1 MQKPTSSNR
10 KVKLKDVN
18 TAYENVVGRLRTI
31 RRQWRWLTFSEGL
44 LKCLGILALVMAG
57 TLIVLA
63 VSVQLWQS
71 PFSRWIRIAILLL
84 SIGAAV
90 YAVLRTFVLPLRQK
104 LTDAAVASRLEST
117 QTEAAFAA
125 ENRILSAVQLW
136 KTLEDNRLGY
146 APEFVG
152 HLIVQAS
159 RDIEQV
165 QHKRVFQPEFR
176 KIRRNA
182 GIAVGGVVL
191 LLATHFLLPT
201 AFTGFAQAFQ
211 TLPKTLQ
218 DDQEYLKNSIQITKI
233 QPGDIQ
239 IERGADVNVTAE
251 IGGYLGTPV
260 SLYYRVSDENE
271 GQSSVKSGTLDENP
285 LADQQL
291 TTDNHTS
298 AEWQSLPMHPTPMEV
313 GRGFQGSEISTPYRA
328 TLENVVRPLQ
338 YYIAVNE
345 VTSERYQIT
354 ISNEPIVT
362 QFQYRLNY
370 PSYTQLQSQTLPAN
384 IGDLQVLF
392 GTEVVFAGE
401 SNKPLQKAHIAFD
414 ASGNVPLEITERQL
428 QSATTQLP
436 VGGNSDSRQIPVG
449 GNSDS
454 RQKVPAMSEII
465 QGSFIARQ
473 SENYRIHITDVDGFA
488 NRNPVNRTITVF
500 EDAVPDVNIVAPA
513 RDTVLDDAML
523 VELKVEATDDYG
535 IQELQLV
542 YRVESEGV
550 EAINVPLK
558 RWEGADAPSHRS
570 VFVAYTWDVDRI
582 GMFPGETLAYYVQ
595 ALDVDDVSGPNI
607 GKSHTYTLRFP
618 SLSEL
623 YDAVAAEQETEQ
635 RGLEE
640 LVDEQADATGLVDTL
655 LDKIR
660 KSQELTLNDEN
671 LMQQVLENQKEI
683 EETAKQLI
691 ENMKETAEEMEQNQ
705 LFDAETIE
713 KYQELQDL
721 MEKALSEEHKEL
733 LRKLSEALAKQQVD
747 EQESSMAEANLSQ
760 EQFLQQL
767 ERAKSLY
774 EQILLEQELEAAAKQ
789 AKALAERQKQLMDTL
804 ETSVGARSPRPYTS
818 DLAEKEDRVTD
829 EFNQLSEKLEELGT
843 KMGELARNQENAPP
857 QIERLADEIIRL
869 NQFAHEHNLSEML
882 QATSENLRGGQNR
895 EALESGR
902 GAEQTLVE
910 LAQGLDNALAFMEGA
925 NANETLT
932 ALQEAVESGLY
943 LSHLHEEV
951 LTQTN
956 DVLVAGQADA
966 YISNEIV
973 RLQGLAADE
982 LSTAE
987 SITQLSSKLW
997 ELGNR
1002 QIQVPPEAIFHLN
1015 ASNDALSRAAR
1026 ALEDRQ
1032 PSLAVP
1038 IQKAA
1043 LADLNQAVFEL
1054 LEAMG
1059 QMNQQ
1064 MGSSGFENM
1073 MEQLQQ
1079 LAESQ
1084 EQLNQMAQNL
1094 NQQMREQGQTPG
1106 LEQMMRQLAAQQQ
1119 LIREATERIAERAEQ
1134 MAQMLGSLEDVAE
1147 EMTEVEKAL
1156 RQGELNEKVLDR
1168 QAQILTRML
1177 DSLKSLQKRD
1187 VGKQRK
1193 AEVAERPETP
1203 AQEVPPLHPE
1213 LLEVVR
1219 KLETTLYAKEFE
1231 DIPFQYRK
1239 QLLQYF
1245 KALSQKTQ

>member
-1 MQKPTSSNR
+1 MHKPTSSNR
-10 KVKLKDVN
+10 KEKLKDLN
-18 TAYENVVGRLRTI
+18 EAYGTLIDRLRAI

-44 LKCLGILALVMAG
+44 LKCIGILALVMAG
-57 TLIVLA
+57 TVISLA
-63 VSVQLWQS
+63 VSFQLWQG
-71 PFSRWIRIAILLL
+71 PFSRWIRIAILLF
-84 SIGAAV
+84 SIVGAV
-90 YAVLRTFVLPLRQK
+90 YAVIRIFVLPLRHK

-117 QTEAAFAA
+117 QTGEAFAA
-125 ENRILSAVQLW
+125 ENRLLSAVQLW
-136 KTLEDNRLGY
+136 NILENNRLGY
-146 APEFVG
+146 ALEFVE

-159 RDIEQV
+159 RDMEQV

-176 KIRRNA
+176 KIKRSA
-182 GIAVGGVVL
+182 GVAVGGVIL
-191 LLATHFLLPT
+191 LLLTHFLLPT

-218 DDQEYLKNSIQITKI
+218 DDQEYLKKSIQITKI
-233 QPGDIQ
+233 QPGHVQ
-239 IERGADVNVTAE
+239 IERGTDVNVAAE
-251 IGGYLGTPV
+251 VGGHLGASV
-260 SLYYRVSDENE
+260 SLYYRVGNDGIRGS
-271 GQSSVKSGTLDENP
+271 KP
-285 LADQQL
+285 LPQA
-291 TTDNHTS
+291 
-298 AEWQSLPMHPTPMEV
+298 AWQSLPMHRTPTDAGRSLQVSEV
-313 GRGFQGSEISTPYRA
+313 PRSYSA
-328 TLENVVRPLQ
+328 TLENVTRPLQ
-338 YYIAVNE
+338 YYISVKE
-345 VTSERYQIT
+345 VISEQYQIT

-362 QFQYRLNY
+362 RFQYRLNY
-370 PSYTQLQSQTLPAN
+370 PAYTQLQSQTLPAN
-384 IGDLQVLF
+384 VGDIQVLF
-392 GTEVVFAGE
+392 GTEVVFTGE

-414 ASGNVPLEITERQL
+414 TSGNAPLEITERQL
-428 QSATTQLP
+428 RSATTQLTET
-436 VGGNSDSRQIPVG
+436 GHGQED
-449 GNSDS
+449 
-454 RQKVPAMSEII
+454 PAMSEII
-465 QGSFIARQ
+465 QGSFMAQ
-473 SENYRIHITDVDGFA
+473 QTENYRIYITDVDGFT
-488 NRNPVNRTITVF
+488 NQDPINRTIIVL
-500 EDAVPDVNIVAPA
+500 EDAAPDVAIVAPA

-542 YRVESEGV
+542 YRVESEGA
-550 EAINVPLK
+550 EAVTVPLK
-558 RWEGADAPSHRS
+558 RWEIEDALLHRS
-570 VFVAYTWDVDRI
+570 VFVAYTWDVDPI

-595 ALDVDDVSGPNI
+595 ALDIDDVSGPNI

-623 YDAVAAEQETEQ
+623 YDALATEQETEQ

-671 LMQQVLENQKEI
+671 LIQQVLENQKEI
-683 EETAKQLI
+683 EEAAKQLI

-733 LRKLSEALAKQQVD
+733 LRKLSEALAEQQMD
-747 EQESSMAEANLSQ
+747 EQERSMAEANLSQ

-774 EQILLEQELEAAAKQ
+774 EQILLEQELEAAARQ
-789 AKALAERQKQLMDTL
+789 AKALAEQQKALMDTL
-804 ETSVGARSPRPYTS
+804 ESSERSTPTS
-818 DLAEKEDRVTD
+818 DLAQKEDRVAD
-829 EFNQLSEKLEELGT
+829 EFNQLSEKLAELGT
-843 KMGELARNQENAPP
+843 KMGELAQNQQNAPP

-869 NQFAHEHNLSEML
+869 NQFAHEHKLPEML
-882 QATSENLRGGQNR
+882 EATSENLRGGQKR

-902 GAEQTLVE
+902 GAEQTLTE

-932 ALQEAVESGLY
+932 ALQEAVESGLH

-951 LTQTN
+951 LAQTN
-956 DVLVAGQADA
+956 DILVTGQSDA
-966 YISNEIV
+966 YISSEIL
-973 RLQGLAADE
+973 RLQRLAADE
-982 LSTAE
+982 LTTAE

-1038 IQKAA
+1038 IQRTA

-1064 MGSSGFENM
+1064 MGASGLENM

-1094 NQQMREQGQTPG
+1094 NQQMREQGRTPG
-1106 LEQMMRQLAAQQQ
+1106 IEQMMRQLAAQQQ

-1147 EMTEVEKAL
+1147 EMAEVEQSL
-1156 RQGELNEKVLDR
+1156 RQGELDEEVLDR

-1203 AQEVPPLHPE
+1203 AQEIPPLHPE
-1213 LLEVVR
+1213 LLEIVR
-1219 KLETTLYAKEFE
+1219 KLETTPYAKEFE

>member
-1 MQKPTSSNR
+1 MHKPTSPNRTVKSNN
-10 KVKLKDVN
+10 VN
-18 TAYENVVGRLRTI
+18 EAYGILIDRLRAI
-31 RRQWRWLTFSEGL
+31 QRQWRWLTFSEGF
-44 LKCLGILALVMAG
+44 LKCIGILALVMTG
-57 TLIVLA
+57 TLIVLT
-63 VSVQLWQS
+63 VSFQLGQS
-71 PFSRWIRIAILLL
+71 PISRWIRIAMILL
-84 SIGAAV
+84 SIGGAV
-90 YAVLRTFVLPLRQK
+90 YAVIRTFILPLCQK

-117 QTEAAFAA
+117 QVTADFAA

-146 APEFVG
+146 APEFVE

-159 RDIEQV
+159 GDMEQV
-165 QHKRVFQPEFR
+165 QHKRVFQSEFR

-182 GIAVGGVVL
+182 SVAVGGGIL

-218 DDQEYLKNSIQITKI
+218 DDQDSLRKSIQITKI
-233 QPGDIQ
+233 QPGNIQ
-239 IERGADVNVTAE
+239 IERGSGVNVTVE
-251 IGGYLGTPV
+251 IGGHLGVPV
-260 SLYYRVSDENE
+260 MLYYRVGDENE
-271 GQSSVKSGTLDENP
+271 IASSV
-285 LADQQL
+285 
-291 TTDNHTS
+291 
-298 AEWQSLPMHPTPMEV
+298 EWQSLPMHRTPVGTGDNLQVFEV
-313 GRGFQGSEISTPYRA
+313 STPYSA
-328 TLENVVRPLQ
+328 TLENVARPLQ
-338 YYIAVNE
+338 YYISVEE
-345 VTSERYQIT
+345 VTSAQYQIT

-370 PSYTQLQSQTLPAN
+370 PAYTQLQSQTLPTN
-384 IGDLQVLF
+384 VGDIQVLF
-392 GTEVVFAGE
+392 GTEVVFTGK

-414 ASGNVPLEITERQL
+414 ASGNVDLDITERKL
-428 QSATTQLP
+428 HGTLTQLAEDEQP
-436 VGGNSDSRQIPVG
+436 QDASTTLP
-449 GNSDS
+449 
-454 RQKVPAMSEII
+454 II
-465 QGSFIARQ
+465 QGSFIART
-473 SENYRIHITDVDGFA
+473 SENYRIHITDIDGFT

-500 EDAVPDVNIVAPA
+500 EDAAPDVNIVTPA

-523 VELKVEATDDYG
+523 VALKVEATDDYG

-542 YRVESEGV
+542 YRVESEGAEEV
-550 EAINVPLK
+550 NVPLK
-558 RWEGADAPSHRS
+558 RWEVEDALRHRS
-570 VFVAYTWDVDRI
+570 VFVTYTWDVDRI

-595 ALDVDDVSGPNI
+595 ALDIDDVSGPNI

-623 YDAVAAEQETEQ
+623 YDAVATAQETEQ

-671 LMQQVLENQKEI
+671 LMQQVLENQKQI

-691 ENMKETAEEMEQNQ
+691 ENMQETAEEMEQNQ

-733 LRKLSEALAKQQVD
+733 LQKLSEALAKQQMD
-747 EQESSMAEANLSQ
+747 DQERSMAEANLSQ

-789 AKALAERQKQLMDTL
+789 AKALAEQQKQLMDTL
-804 ETSVGARSPRPYTS
+804 ESSGQSAPTN
-818 DLAEKEDRVTD
+818 DLAEKEDRVAD

-843 KMGELARNQENAPP
+843 KMGELAKNQQNAPP
-857 QIERLADEIIRL
+857 QIERLAAEILRL
-869 NQFAHEHNLSEML
+869 NQFAHEYKLPEML
-882 QATSENLRGGQNR
+882 EATSENLRGGQKS

-902 GAEQTLVE
+902 GAEQTLTE

-943 LSHLHEEV
+943 LSHLHEKA

-956 DVLVAGQADA
+956 DILTVGQSDA
-966 YISNEIV
+966 YISSEIV
-973 RLQGLAADE
+973 RLQQLAADE
-982 LSTAE
+982 LSAAE
-987 SITQLSSKLW
+987 SITQLSSQLW
-997 ELGNR
+997 DLGNR

-1059 QMNQQ
+1059 EMNQQ
-1064 MGSSGFENM
+1064 MGASGLENM

-1084 EQLNQMAQNL
+1084 EQLNEMAQNL
-1094 NQQMREQGQTPG
+1094 SQQMREQGRTPG

-1134 MAQMLGSLEDVAE
+1134 MAQILGSLEDVAE
-1147 EMTEVEKAL
+1147 EMVEVEKSL
-1156 RQGELNEKVLDR
+1156 RQGELNEDVLDR
-1168 QAQILTRML
+1168 QSQILTRML

-1219 KLETTLYAKEFE
+1219 KLEIAPNSKEFE

-1245 KALSQKTQ
+1245 KMLSQQTQ

>member
-44 LKCLGILALVMAG
+44 LKCLGIVALVMAG

-90 YAVLRTFVLPLRQK
+90 YAVIRTFVLPLRQK

-136 KTLEDNRLGY
+136 RTLEDNRLGY
-146 APEFVG
+146 APEFVE

-165 QHKRVFQPEFR
+165 QHKQVFQPEFR
-176 KIRRNA
+176 QIRRNA
-182 GIAVGGVVL
+182 GVAVGGIVL

-218 DDQEYLKNSIQITKI
+218 DDQEYLRRSIQITKI
-233 QPGDIQ
+233 QPGDVQ

-251 IGGYLGTPV
+251 IGGHLGTPV

-271 GQSSVKSGTLDENP
+271 EQSSVKSGTLDENL
-285 LADQQL
+285 LADRQL

-298 AEWQSLPMHPTPMEV
+298 AEWQSLPMHPTPMDV
-313 GRGFQGSEISTPYRA
+313 GRGFQGAEMSTPYRA

-338 YYIAVNE
+338 YYISVNE
-345 VTSERYQIT
+345 VTSEQYQIT
-354 ISNEPIVT
+354 ISNEPIIT

-384 IGDLQVLF
+384 IGGIQVLF
-392 GTEVVFAGE
+392 GTEVVFTGE
-401 SNKPLQKAHIAFD
+401 SNKSLQKAHIAFD
-414 ASGNVPLEITERQL
+414 ASGNVPLEITERQF

-436 VGGNSDSRQIPVG
+436 VGGNSDSG
-449 GNSDS
+449 
-454 RQKVPAMSEII
+454 QKSPAMSEIM

-473 SENYRIHITDVDGFA
+473 SENYRIHITDVDGFT
-488 NRNPVNRTITVF
+488 NRNPVNQTITVF

-550 EAINVPLK
+550 EAVNVPLK
-558 RWEGADAPSHRS
+558 RWEVADAPSHRS

-595 ALDVDDVSGPNI
+595 ALDIDDVSGPNI
-607 GKSHTYTLRFP
+607 GKSRTYTLRFP

-683 EETAKQLI
+683 EETAKQLL

-713 KYQELQDL
+713 KYQELQEL

-733 LRKLSEALAKQQVD
+733 LQKLSEALAKQQVD

-804 ETSVGARSPRPYTS
+804 EALEQSTPTT
-818 DLAEKEDRVTD
+818 DIAEKEDRVTD

-869 NQFAHEHNLSEML
+869 NQFAHEHNLPEML

-956 DVLVAGQADA
+956 DILVAGQANA
-966 YISNEIV
+966 YISSEIV

-1134 MAQMLGSLEDVAE
+1134 MAQMLGSLEDVAG

-1156 RQGELNEKVLDR
+1156 RQGELNEEVLDR

-1219 KLETTLYAKEFE
+1219 KLETTPYAKEFE

>member
-1 MQKPTSSNR
+1 MDKQS
-10 KVKLKDVN
+10 VN
-18 TAYENVVGRLRTI
+18 EAYGTLIDRLRAI
-31 RRQWRWLTFSEGL
+31 QRQWRWLTFSEGL
-44 LKCLGILALVMAG
+44 LKCLGILALIMAG
-57 TLIVLA
+57 AAIIL
-63 VSVQLWQS
+63 SMSFQLWQF
-71 PFSRWIRIAILLL
+71 PASRWIRIAITLL
-84 SIGAAV
+84 SIGSAV
-90 YAVLRTFVLPLRQK
+90 YVVIRACVLPLCQK
-104 LTDAAVASRLEST
+104 LTDAAVAARLESA
-117 QTEAAFAA
+117 QTEASFAA

-146 APEFVG
+146 APEFVE
-152 HLIVQAS
+152 HLILQAS
-159 RDIEQV
+159 RDVEQI
-165 QHKRVFQPEFR
+165 QPKRVFQTEFR

-182 GIAVGGVVL
+182 GVAVMGVVFL
-191 LLATHFLLPT
+191 CGTHLLLPT
-201 AFTGFAQAFQ
+201 AFMGFARTFETLPTAFQ
-211 TLPKTLQ
+211 EDSTYSKGF
-218 DDQEYLKNSIQITKI
+218 IQITEI
-233 QPGDIQ
+233 QPGSIH
-239 IERGADVNVTAE
+239 IERGSDVNITAE
-251 IGGYLGTPV
+251 VNGHFDASV
-260 SLYYRVSDENE
+260 SLYYRVGSSDA
-271 GQSSVKSGTLDENP
+271 V
-285 LADQQL
+285 
-291 TTDNHTS
+291 TS
-298 AEWQSLPMHPTPMEV
+298 TAEWQSLPMHRNPINTGPASQT
-313 GRGFQGSEISTPYRA
+313 FEILSPYSA
-328 TLENVVRPLQ
+328 TLENVARPLQ
-338 YYIAVNE
+338 YYISVKD
-345 VTSERYQIT
+345 VTSEQYQIT

-362 QFQYRLNY
+362 EFQYRLNY
-370 PSYTQLQSQTLPAN
+370 PAYTQLQSQTLPTN
-384 IGDLQVLF
+384 VGDIQVLF
-392 GTEVVFAGE
+392 GTEVVFTGA
-401 SNKPLQKAHIAFD
+401 SNKPLQKVHIAFD
-414 ASGNVPLEITERQL
+414 ASGNVELDITEGKL
-428 QSATTQLP
+428 QDTLTQLVEDEP
-436 VGGNSDSRQIPVG
+436 KQDALVTSQ
-449 GNSDS
+449 
-454 RQKVPAMSEII
+454 II
-465 QGSFIARQ
+465 QGSFTARE
-473 SENYRIHITDVDGFA
+473 SENYRIHITDVDGFT
-488 NRNPVNRTITVF
+488 NRDPVNRTITVF
-500 EDAVPDVNIVAPA
+500 EDAVPEVNIIAPA

-523 VELKVEATDDYG
+523 VELRVEATDDYG

-542 YRVESEGV
+542 YRVESEGAEEV
-550 EAINVPLK
+550 NVPLK
-558 RWEGADAPSHRS
+558 RWEIGDALSHRS

-595 ALDVDDVSGPNI
+595 ALDIDDVSGPNI

-623 YDAVAAEQETEQ
+623 YDAVATAQETEQ

-671 LMQQVLENQKEI
+671 LMQQVLENQKQI

-691 ENMKETAEEMEQNQ
+691 ENMQETAEEMEQNQ

-733 LRKLSEALAKQQVD
+733 LQKLSEALAEQQMD
-747 EQESSMAEANLSQ
+747 DQERSMAEANLSQ

-774 EQILLEQELEAAAKQ
+774 EQILLEQELEAAVKQ
-789 AKALAERQKQLMDTL
+789 AKALAEQQKQLMDTL
-804 ETSVGARSPRPYTS
+804 ESSEQSVPTN
-818 DLAEKEDRVTD
+818 DLAEKEDRVAD
-829 EFNQLSEKLEELGT
+829 EFDQLSEKLEELGT
-843 KMGELARNQENAPP
+843 KMGELSQNQQNAPP
-857 QIERLADEIIRL
+857 QIERLADEIGRL
-869 NQFAHEHNLSEML
+869 NQFAHEQQLPEML
-882 QATSENLRGGQNR
+882 EATSENLRGGQKN

-902 GAEQTLVE
+902 GAEQTLTE

-943 LSHLHEEV
+943 LSHLHEKV

-956 DVLVAGQADA
+956 GILTARQSDA
-966 YISNEIV
+966 YISSEIV
-973 RLQGLAADE
+973 RLQQLAADE
-982 LSTAE
+982 LSAAE
-987 SITQLSSKLW
+987 SITQLSSQLW
-997 ELGNR
+997 NLGNR
-1002 QIQVPPEAIFHLN
+1002 QIQVPPEAVFHLN
-1015 ASNDALSRAAR
+1015 ASNDALARAAR

-1032 PSLAVP
+1032 PNLAIP
-1038 IQKAA
+1038 IQKGA
-1043 LADLNQAVFEL
+1043 LADLNQAVFAL
-1054 LEAMG
+1054 IEAMG

-1064 MGSSGFENM
+1064 MGASGFENM

-1084 EQLNQMAQNL
+1084 EQLNEMAQNL
-1094 NQQMREQGQTPG
+1094 NQQLREQGRTPG

-1147 EMTEVEKAL
+1147 EMTEVEKSL
-1156 RQGELNEKVLDR
+1156 RQGELNEDVLDR

-1219 KLETTLYAKEFE
+1219 KLETTPYAKEFE

>member
-18 TAYENVVGRLRTI
+18 AAYENVVDRLRTI

-44 LKCLGILALVMAG
+44 LKCLGIVALVMAG

-63 VSVQLWQS
+63 GSVQLWQS
-71 PFSRWIRIAILLL
+71 PFSRWIRIVILLL
-84 SIGAAV
+84 SIGTAV
-90 YAVLRTFVLPLRQK
+90 YAVIRTFVLPLRQK

-117 QTEAAFAA
+117 LTEAAFAA

-136 KTLEDNRLGY
+136 KTLENNRLGY

-165 QHKRVFQPEFR
+165 QHKQVFQPEFR

-182 GIAVGGVVL
+182 GVAGAGIVL

-218 DDQEYLKNSIQITKI
+218 DDQEYLKKSIQITKI
-233 QPGDIQ
+233 QPGDIH

-251 IGGYLGTPV
+251 IGGHLGAPV
-260 SLYYRVSDENE
+260 SLYYRVSDESE
-271 GQSSVKSGTLDENP
+271 ELSSVKRGALDENA
-285 LADQQL
+285 LADRQL

-298 AEWQSLPMHPTPMEV
+298 VEWQSLPMHPTPMDV
-313 GRGFQGSEISTPYRA
+313 SRGFQSSEMATPYRA

-338 YYIAVNE
+338 YYISVNE
-345 VTSERYQIT
+345 VTSEQYQIT
-354 ISNEPIVT
+354 ISNEPIVA

-384 IGDLQVLF
+384 IGDIQVLF
-392 GTEVVFAGE
+392 GTEVVFTGE
-401 SNKPLQKAHIAFD
+401 SNKPLQKAHIAFE
-414 ASGNVPLEITERQL
+414 ASDNVPLEIAER
-428 QSATTQLP
+428 QLP
-436 VGGNSDSRQIPVG
+436 VGGNSDSRQKAPF
-449 GNSDS
+449 
-454 RQKVPAMSEII
+454 MSEII

-473 SENYRIHITDVDGFA
+473 SENYRIRITDVDGFT

-550 EAINVPLK
+550 EAVTVPLK

-595 ALDVDDVSGPNI
+595 ALDIDDVSGPNI

-660 KSQELTLNDEN
+660 KSHELTLNDEN

-683 EETAKQLI
+683 EEAAKQLI
-691 ENMKETAEEMEQNQ
+691 ENMKETGEEMEQNQ

-733 LRKLSEALAKQQVD
+733 LRKLSEALAKQQMD

-804 ETSVGARSPRPYTS
+804 EALDQSAPTT
-818 DLAEKEDRVTD
+818 DIAEKEDRVTD

-882 QATSENLRGGQNR
+882 KATSENLRGGQKT

-951 LTQTN
+951 LAQTN
-956 DVLVAGQADA
+956 DILVAGQSEA
-966 YISNEIV
+966 YISSEIV
-973 RLQGLAADE
+973 RLQRLAADE

-1094 NQQMREQGQTPG
+1094 NQQMREQGRTPG
-1106 LEQMMRQLAAQQQ
+1106 LEQMMQQLAAQQQ

-1156 RQGELNEKVLDR
+1156 RQGELNEDVLDR

-1187 VGKQRK
+1187 VGKQRR

-1213 LLEVVR
+1213 LLEVVQ
-1219 KLETTLYAKEFE
+1219 KLETTPYAKEFE

>member
-1 MQKPTSSNR
+1 M
-10 KVKLKDVN
+10 
-18 TAYENVVGRLRTI
+18 
-31 RRQWRWLTFSEGL
+31 
-44 LKCLGILALVMAG
+44 
-57 TLIVLA
+57 
-63 VSVQLWQS
+63 
-71 PFSRWIRIAILLL
+71 
-84 SIGAAV
+84 
-90 YAVLRTFVLPLRQK
+90 
-104 LTDAAVASRLEST
+104 TDTVVASRLESR
-117 QTEAAFAA
+117 QPEAAFAA

-136 KTLEDNRLGY
+136 DTLEDNRLGY
-146 APEFVG
+146 APEFVE

-165 QHKRVFQPEFR
+165 RHKQVFQPEFR
-176 KIRRNA
+176 KIQRNA
-182 GIAVGGVVL
+182 GIAVGGIAL
-191 LLATHFLLPT
+191 LFAIHFLLPA

-211 TLPKTLQ
+211 TLPETLQ
-218 DDQEYLKNSIQITKI
+218 DDQEYLKQSIQITKI
-233 QPGDIQ
+233 QPGSLQ
-239 IERGADVNVTAE
+239 IERGTDVNVTAE
-251 IGGYLGTPV
+251 IGGHLGVPV
-260 SLYYRVSDENE
+260 ALYYRVGDEYE
-271 GQSSVKSGTLDENP
+271 VRST
-285 LADQQL
+285 
-291 TTDNHTS
+291 
-298 AEWQSLPMHPTPMEV
+298 AEWQSLWMHRTPPDAS
-313 GRGFQGSEISTPYRA
+313 RGLQVSEISTPYSAR
-328 TLENVVRPLQ
+328 LENVARPLQ
-338 YYIAVNE
+338 YYISVE
-345 VTSERYQIT
+345 GVTSERYQIT

-370 PSYTQLQSQTLPAN
+370 PAYTQLQSQTLPTN
-384 IGDLQVLF
+384 VGDIHVLF
-392 GTEVVFAGE
+392 GTEVVFTGE
-401 SNKPLQKAHIAFD
+401 SNKPLQKAHIAFE
-414 ASGNVPLEITERQL
+414 ASGNVELEITERKFQGTL
-428 QSATTQLP
+428 TQL
-436 VGGNSDSRQIPVG
+436 VEDGQ
-449 GNSDS
+449 
-454 RQKVPAMSEII
+454 QQTTPATSQTM
-465 QGSFIARQ
+465 QGVFMARE
-473 SENYRIHITDVDGFA
+473 SENYRIHITDVDGFT
-488 NRNPVNRTITVF
+488 NRDPVSRTITVL
-500 EDAVPDVNIVAPA
+500 EDAAPDVNIVAPA

-523 VELKVEATDDYG
+523 VELQVEATDDYG

-542 YRVESEGV
+542 YRVESEGAEQV
-550 EAINVPLK
+550 NVPLK
-558 RWEGADAPSHRS
+558 RWGVEDALSHRS

-582 GMFPGETLAYYVQ
+582 SMFPGETLAYYVQ

-607 GKSHTYTLRFP
+607 GTSHTYTLRFP

-623 YDAVAAEQETEQ
+623 YDAVATEQETEQ

-671 LMQQVLENQKEI
+671 LMQQVLENQKQI
-683 EETAKQLI
+683 EETARQLI

-713 KYQELQDL
+713 KYQELQAL

-733 LRKLSEALAKQQVD
+733 LQKLSEALAEQQVD
-747 EQESSMAEANLSQ
+747 DQERSMAEANLSQ

-774 EQILLEQELEAAAKQ
+774 EQILLEQELEAAVKQ
-789 AKALAERQKQLMDTL
+789 AKALAEQQKQLMDTL
-804 ETSVGARSPRPYTS
+804 ESLERSAPTRG
-818 DLAEKEDRVTD
+818 LAQKEDRVAD
-829 EFNQLSEKLEELGT
+829 EFKQLSEKLEELGT
-843 KMGELARNQENAPP
+843 KMGQLAQNQENAPP
-857 QIERLADEIIRL
+857 QIERLADEIVRL
-869 NQFAHEHNLSEML
+869 NQFAHEHKLPEML
-882 QATSENLRGGQNR
+882 EATSENLRGGQKDA
-895 EALESGR
+895 ALESGR
-902 GAEQTLVE
+902 GAEQTLTE

-956 DVLVAGQADA
+956 DILTTGQSEA
-966 YISNEIV
+966 YISSEIV
-973 RLQGLAADE
+973 RLQQLAADE
-982 LSTAE
+982 LSAAE
-987 SITQLSSKLW
+987 SITQLSGKLW
-997 ELGNR
+997 NLGSR

-1015 ASNDALSRAAR
+1015 AANDALARAAR

-1032 PSLAVP
+1032 PNLAIP
-1038 IQKAA
+1038 IQKGA

-1064 MGSSGFENM
+1064 MGASGLENM

-1084 EQLNQMAQNL
+1084 EQLNEMAQNL
-1094 NQQMREQGQTPG
+1094 NQQLREQGRTPG
-1106 LEQMMRQLAAQQQ
+1106 LEQMMCQLAAQQQ

-1134 MAQMLGSLEDVAE
+1134 MAQMLGSLENVAE
-1147 EMTEVEKAL
+1147 EMTAVEKSL
-1156 RQGELNEKVLDR
+1156 RQGELNEDVLDR

-1219 KLETTLYAKEFE
+1219 KLETTPYAKEFE
-1231 DIPFQYRK
+1231 DIPFQYRE
-1239 QLLQYF
+1239 QLKQYF
-1245 KALSQKTQ
+1245 KALSQKRQ

>member
-1 MQKPTSSNR
+1 MDRQN
-10 KVKLKDVN
+10 VN
-18 TAYENVVGRLRTI
+18 AAYENLIDRLRAI

-44 LKCLGILALVMAG
+44 LKCLGILALVMTG
-57 TLIVLA
+57 TIIVLA
-63 VSVQLWQS
+63 VSFQLWQF
-71 PFSRWIRIAILLL
+71 PFSRWIRIAIVLL
-84 SIGAAV
+84 SIGGAI
-90 YAVLRTFVLPLRQK
+90 YAIVRSFVLPLSNK

-117 QTEAAFAA
+117 QTAETFAA

-136 KTLEDNRLGY
+136 RTLQDNRLGY
-146 APEFVG
+146 APEFVE
-152 HLIVQAS
+152 HLVIQAS
-159 RDIEQV
+159 RDMEQV
-165 QHKRVFQPEFR
+165 QHKRVFQSEFR
-176 KIRRNA
+176 KIRRSA
-182 GIAVGGVVL
+182 GVAVGGIIL
-191 LLATHFLLPT
+191 LLVTHFLLPT

-218 DDQEYLKNSIQITKI
+218 DDQEYLKKSIQITKV
-233 QPGDIQ
+233 QPGNIQ
-239 IERGADVNVTAE
+239 IERGSDVNVTAE
-251 IGGYLGTPV
+251 IGGHLGAPV
-260 SLYYRVSDENE
+260 ALYYRIGEFGIGGNAQAE
-271 GQSSVKSGTLDENP
+271 
-285 LADQQL
+285 
-291 TTDNHTS
+291 TS
-298 AEWQSLPMHPTPMEV
+298 LPQAEWQSLPMHHTPADT
-313 GRGFQGSEISTPYRA
+313 GRSLQVSEFSRFPYSA
-328 TLENVVRPLQ
+328 TLENVTRPLQ
-338 YYIAVNE
+338 YYVSVNE
-345 VTSERYQIT
+345 VVSEQYQIT
-354 ISNEPIVT
+354 ISNEPVVT
-362 QFQYRLNY
+362 QFQYRLN
-370 PSYTQLQSQTLPAN
+370 PPAYTQLQSQTLPVN
-384 IGDLQVLF
+384 VGDIQVLF
-392 GTEVVFAGE
+392 GTEIVFTGE
-401 SNKPLQKAHIAFD
+401 SNKPLQRAHIAFEGSD
-414 ASGNVPLEITERQL
+414 DVLLEVKEGKL
-428 QSATTQLP
+428 QGPITQLP
-436 VGGNSDSRQIPVG
+436 VGGSSNSQ
-449 GNSDS
+449 
-454 RQKVPAMSEII
+454 QKALSTSEII
-465 QGSFIARQ
+465 QGSFVARQ
-473 SENYRIHITDVDGFA
+473 TENYRIYITDVDGFT
-488 NRNPVNRTITVF
+488 NRDPVNWTITVL
-500 EDAVPDVNIVAPA
+500 EDTAPDVTIVAPA

-542 YRVESEGV
+542 YRVESAGASAV
-550 EAINVPLK
+550 NVPLK
-558 RWEGADAPSHRS
+558 RWAVEDALSQRS

-595 ALDVDDVSGPNI
+595 ALDIDDVSGPNI
-607 GKSHTYTLRFP
+607 GKSHTFTLRFP

-623 YDAVAAEQETEQ
+623 YDAVATEQETEQ

-671 LMQQVLENQKEI
+671 LMQQVLENQKQI

-705 LFDAETIE
+705 LFDTETIE
-713 KYQELQDL
+713 KYQELQEL

-733 LRKLSEALAKQQVD
+733 LQKLSEALAKQQMN
-747 EQESSMAEANLSQ
+747 EQERSMTEANLSQ

-789 AKALAERQKQLMDTL
+789 AKALAEQQKQLMDTL
-804 ETSVGARSPRPYTS
+804 ESLEQSAPTS
-818 DLAEKEDRVTD
+818 DLAEKEDRIAD
-829 EFNQLSEKLEELGT
+829 EFSQLSEKLEELGT
-843 KMGELARNQENAPP
+843 KMGELARNNDSDIAGAPP

-869 NQFAHEHNLSEML
+869 NQFAHEYKLPEML
-882 QATSENLRGGQNR
+882 AVTSKNLRSEQNS

-902 GAEQTLVE
+902 GAEQTLSE

-932 ALQEAVESGLY
+932 ALQEAVASGLH
-943 LSHLHEEV
+943 LSHLHENV

-956 DVLVAGQADA
+956 DILTAGQSDA
-966 YISNEIV
+966 YISSEIL
-973 RLQGLAADE
+973 RLQQLAADE

-1002 QIQVPPEAIFHLN
+1002 QIQVPPEAMFHLN

-1064 MGSSGFENM
+1064 MGASGLENM

-1094 NQQMREQGQTPG
+1094 NQQMREQGRTPG

-1119 LIREATERIAERAEQ
+1119 MIREATERIAERAEQ

-1147 EMTEVEKAL
+1147 EMTEVEKSL
-1156 RQGELNEKVLDR
+1156 RQGELDEEVLDR
-1168 QAQILTRML
+1168 QTQILTRML

-1213 LLEVVR
+1213 LLEIVR
-1219 KLETTLYAKEFE
+1219 KLETTPYAKEFE
-1231 DIPFQYRK
+1231 DIPFQYRE
-1239 QLLQYF
+1239 QLRQYF

>member
-1 MQKPTSSNR
+1 MHIPTSSNR
-10 KVKLKDVN
+10 KVKLNNVN
-18 TAYENVVGRLRTI
+18 EAYGNLIDRLRAI

-44 LKCLGILALVMAG
+44 LKCLGILALLMTGMLV
-57 TLIVLA
+57 ILA
-63 VSVQLWQS
+63 ISFQLWQF
-71 PFSRWIRIAILLL
+71 PFSRWIRIAIILL
-84 SIGAAV
+84 SIGAAL
-90 YAVLRTFVLPLRQK
+90 YAVIRLFVLPLFNK
-104 LTDAAVASRLEST
+104 LTDAAVAARLESS
-117 QTEAAFAA
+117 QTEATFAA
-125 ENRILSAVQLW
+125 ENRVLSAVQLW
-136 KTLEDNRLGY
+136 KTLQDNRLGY
-146 APEFVG
+146 APEFVE

-159 RDIEQV
+159 EDIEQV
-165 QHKRVFQPEFR
+165 QHRQVFQPEFR
-176 KIRRNA
+176 KVRWSA
-182 GIAVGGVVL
+182 GVAVGGIL
-191 LLATHFLLPT
+191 LLLLTHFLLPT

-211 TLPKTLQ
+211 TLPRTLQ
-218 DDQEYLKNSIQITKI
+218 DDQAYLNKSIQITKI
-233 QPGDIQ
+233 QPGTVQ
-239 IERGADVNVTAE
+239 VERGTDINVTTE
-251 IGGYLGTPV
+251 ISGHLGAPV
-260 SLYYRVSDENE
+260 ALYYRVADIGSQE
-271 GQSSVKSGTLDENP
+271 SKSLP
-285 LADQQL
+285 Q
-291 TTDNHTS
+291 
-298 AEWQSLPMHPTPMEV
+298 AEWQSLPMHRMSPDVRPGLQV
-313 GRGFQGSEISTPYRA
+313 SEILMPYRA
-328 TLENVVRPLQ
+328 TLENVTRPLQ
-338 YYIAVNE
+338 YYISVNE
-345 VTSERYQIT
+345 VTSEQYQIT

-370 PSYTQLQSQTLPAN
+370 PAYTQLQSQTLPAN
-384 IGDLQVLF
+384 IGNIQVLF
-392 GTEVVFAGE
+392 GTEVVFTGE
-401 SNKPLQKAHIAFD
+401 SNKPLQEARLTFET
-414 ASGNVPLEITERQL
+414 SGDVPLEIAEQQL
-428 QSATTQLP
+428 QNSITQL
-436 VGGNSDSRQIPVG
+436 VADEQA
-449 GNSDS
+449 
-454 RQKVPAMSEII
+454 QETPAAPEIM
-465 QGSFIARQ
+465 QGSFVARQ
-473 SENYRIHITDVDGFA
+473 SENYRIHITDLDGFT
-488 NRNPVNRTITVF
+488 NRDPVNHTITVL
-500 EDAVPDVNIVAPA
+500 EDAAPDVVIVAPA

-523 VELKVEATDDYG
+523 VALKVEATDDYG

-542 YRVESEGV
+542 YRVETEGA
-550 EAINVPLK
+550 EAVNVPLK
-558 RWEGADAPSHRS
+558 RWETEDAHSHRS
-570 VFVAYTWDVDRI
+570 VFVAYTWDVDRTGI
-582 GMFPGETLAYYVQ
+582 FPGETIAYYVQ
-595 ALDVDDVSGPNI
+595 ALDIDDVSGPNI

-623 YDAVAAEQETEQ
+623 YDAMATEQETEQ

-640 LVDEQADATGLVDTL
+640 LVDEQADTTGLVDTL

-671 LMQQVLENQKEI
+671 LMQQVLENQKQI

-691 ENMKETAEEMEQNQ
+691 EDMKETAEDMEKNQ

-713 KYQELQDL
+713 KYEELQDL

-733 LRKLSEALAKQQVD
+733 LRKLAEALAKQEVN
-747 EQESSMAEANLSQ
+747 EQERSMAEANLSQ

-774 EQILLEQELEAAAKQ
+774 EQILLQQELEAAAKQ
-789 AKALAERQKQLMDTL
+789 AKALAEQQKQLMDTL
-804 ETSVGARSPRPYTS
+804 ESSEASAPTN
-818 DLAEKEDRVTD
+818 DLAQKEDRVAD
-829 EFNQLSEKLEELGT
+829 EFGQLSEKLEKLGT
-843 KMGELARNQENAPP
+843 KMGELARNSENPPP

-869 NQFAHEHNLSEML
+869 NEFAHEHKLPEML
-882 QATSENLRGGQNR
+882 ETTSENLRGGQR
-895 EALESGR
+895 SEALESGR
-902 GAEQTLVE
+902 DAEQTLTE
-910 LAQGLDNALAFMEGA
+910 LAQGLDNAMAFMEGA

-932 ALQEAVESGLY
+932 ALQEAVESGLH
-943 LSHLHEEV
+943 LSHLHERV

-956 DVLVAGQADA
+956 DLLNAGQTDA
-966 YISNEIV
+966 YIPSEIL
-973 RLQGLAADE
+973 RLQKLAADE

-987 SITQLSSKLW
+987 SVTQLSGKLW
-997 ELGNR
+997 DLGNR
-1002 QIQVPPEAIFHLN
+1002 QIEVPPEAIWHLN

-1032 PSLAVP
+1032 PSLAAP

-1043 LADLNQAVFEL
+1043 LADLNQAIFEL

-1064 MGSSGFENM
+1064 MGASGFENM

-1084 EQLNQMAQNL
+1084 EQLNEMAQNL
-1094 NQQMREQGQTPG
+1094 NQQLREQGRTPG

-1156 RQGELNEKVLDR
+1156 RQGELNEDVLDR

-1213 LLEVVR
+1213 LLKIVR
-1219 KLETTLYAKEFE
+1219 KLETTPYAKEFE

-1245 KALSQKTQ
+1245 KALSQKSQ

>member
-1 MQKPTSSNR
+1 MDRQNM
-10 KVKLKDVN
+10 VA
-18 TAYENVVGRLRTI
+18 AYGNLIDRLRAI

-44 LKCLGILALVMAG
+44 LKCIGILALVMTG
-57 TLIVLA
+57 TVIVLA
-63 VSVQLWQS
+63 MSFQLWQFS
-71 PFSRWIRIAILLL
+71 FSRWIRIAIVLL
-84 SIGAAV
+84 SIGGAV
-90 YAVLRTFVLPLRQK
+90 YAVIRSFVLPLCNK

-117 QTEAAFAA
+117 QTTEVFAT

-136 KTLEDNRLGY
+136 RTLQDNRLGY
-146 APEFVG
+146 APEFVE
-152 HLIVQAS
+152 HVIVQAS
-159 RDIEQV
+159 RDVEQM
-165 QHKRVFQPEFR
+165 QHKRVFQSEFR
-176 KIRRNA
+176 KIRRSA
-182 GIAVGGVVL
+182 GIAIGGVVL
-191 LLATHFLLPT
+191 LLVTYFLLPT
-201 AFTGFAQAFQ
+201 GFTGFAQAFQ

-218 DDQEYLKNSIQITKI
+218 DDQEYLKKSIQITEI
-233 QPGDIQ
+233 QPGTIQ
-239 IERGADVNVTAE
+239 IERGTDVNVTAE
-251 IGGYLGTPV
+251 VGRPLGVPIE
-260 SLYYRVSDENE
+260 LYYRVGDESE
-271 GQSSVKSGTLDENP
+271 VAST
-285 LADQQL
+285 
-291 TTDNHTS
+291 
-298 AEWQSLPMHPTPMEV
+298 AEWQSVPMHHTPANT
-313 GRGFQGSEISTPYRA
+313 GRSLQVSEISRLSYSA
-328 TLENVVRPLQ
+328 TLENVTRPLQ
-338 YYIAVNE
+338 YYISVKE
-345 VTSERYQIT
+345 VTSEQYQIT

-370 PSYTQLQSQTLPAN
+370 PTYTQLQPQTLPVNVGN
-384 IGDLQVLF
+384 IQVLF
-392 GTEVVFAGE
+392 GTEVVFTGE

-414 ASGNVPLEITERQL
+414 ASGDVPLEI
-428 QSATTQLP
+428 TQLP
-436 VGGNSDSRQIPVG
+436 VGGNSDSRQEAP
-449 GNSDS
+449 ST
-454 RQKVPAMSEII
+454 QEII
-465 QGSFIARQ
+465 QGSFVARQ
-473 SENYRIHITDVDGFA
+473 SENYRIYITDVDGFT
-488 NRNPVNRTITVF
+488 NRDPVNRTITVL
-500 EDAVPDVNIVAPA
+500 EDAVPEVTIVAPA

-523 VELKVEATDDYG
+523 IELKVEATDDYG

-542 YRVESEGV
+542 YRVESEGA
-550 EAINVPLK
+550 EAVNVPLK
-558 RWEGADAPSHRS
+558 RWEVEDTLSQRS

-595 ALDVDDVSGPNI
+595 ALDIDDVSGPNI

-623 YDAVAAEQETEQ
+623 YDAVATEQETEQ

-640 LVDEQADATGLVDTL
+640 LVDDQADATGLVDTL

-671 LMQQVLENQKEI
+671 LMQQVLENQRQI

-691 ENMKETAEEMEQNQ
+691 EDMKETAEEMEENQ

-733 LRKLSEALAKQQVD
+733 LQKLSEALAKQQMD
-747 EQESSMAEANLSQ
+747 EQERSMAEANLSQ

-789 AKALAERQKQLMDTL
+789 AKALAEQQKQLMDTL
-804 ETSVGARSPRPYTS
+804 ESSEQSAPTS
-818 DLAEKEDRVTD
+818 DLAKKEDRVAD

-843 KMGELARNQENAPP
+843 KMGELAQNQENAPP

-869 NQFAHEHNLSEML
+869 NAFAHEYKLPEML
-882 QATSENLRGGQNR
+882 AATSENLRSGQKS

-902 GAEQTLVE
+902 GAEQTLTE

-932 ALQEAVESGLY
+932 ALQEAVRSGLH
-943 LSHLHEEV
+943 LSHLHEKV

-956 DVLVAGQADA
+956 DILTAGQSNA
-966 YISNEIV
+966 YISSEIV
-973 RLQGLAADE
+973 RLQQLAADE
-982 LSTAE
+982 LSASE

-1038 IQKAA
+1038 IQRAA
-1043 LADLNQAVFEL
+1043 LADLNQAIFEL

-1064 MGSSGFENM
+1064 MGASGLENM

-1084 EQLNQMAQNL
+1084 EQLNEMAQNL

-1147 EMTEVEKAL
+1147 EMTEVEKSL
-1156 RQGELNEKVLDR
+1156 RQGELDEDVLDR

-1193 AEVAERPETP
+1193 AEVAARPETP
-1203 AQEVPPLHPE
+1203 TQEVPPLHPE
-1213 LLEVVR
+1213 LLEIVR
-1219 KLETTLYAKEFE
+1219 KLETTPYAKEFE
-1231 DIPFQYRK
+1231 YLPFQYRE
-1239 QLLQYF
+1239 QLRQYF
-1245 KALSQKTQ
+1245 KALSQKRRKK

>member
-1 MQKPTSSNR
+1 MDRQN
-10 KVKLKDVN
+10 VN
-18 TAYENVVGRLRTI
+18 EAYGNLIDRLRAI
-31 RRQWRWLTFSEGL
+31 RRQWRWLTFSVGL
-44 LKCLGILALVMAG
+44 LKCISILALVMAG
-57 TLIVLA
+57 TLIILA
-63 VSVQLWQS
+63 MSFQWWLS
-71 PFSRWIRIAILLL
+71 PFSRWIRIAIILL
-84 SIGAAV
+84 SIGGAV
-90 YAVLRTFVLPLRQK
+90 YAVIRTFVLPLCRK

-117 QTEAAFAA
+117 QIEEAFAA
-125 ENRILSAVQLW
+125 ENRVLSAVQLW
-136 KTLEDNRLGY
+136 KTLENNRLGY
-146 APEFVG
+146 ASEFVE

-159 RDIEQV
+159 RDMEQV
-165 QHKRVFQPEFR
+165 RHRRVFQPEFR

-182 GIAVGGVVL
+182 GVAVGGVVL

-218 DDQEYLKNSIQITKI
+218 DDQEYLQKSIQLTKI
-233 QPGDIQ
+233 QPGNIQ
-239 IERGADVNVTAE
+239 IERGTDVNVTAE
-251 IGGYLGTPV
+251 VGGHLGTPV
-260 SLYYRVSDENE
+260 VLYYRVGDENE
-271 GQSSVKSGTLDENP
+271 V
-285 LADQQL
+285 
-291 TTDNHTS
+291 TS
-298 AEWQSLPMHPTPMEV
+298 TAEWQSLPMLRTATDA
-313 GRGFQGSEISTPYRA
+313 GRSVQVSEISRFPYSA
-328 TLENVVRPLQ
+328 TLENVTRPLQ
-338 YYIAVNE
+338 YYVSVKE
-345 VTSERYQIT
+345 VTSEQYQIT

-370 PSYTQLQSQTLPAN
+370 PAYTQLQSQTLPVN
-384 IGDLQVLF
+384 IGDIQVLF
-392 GTEVVFAGE
+392 GTEVVFTGE
-401 SNKPLQKAHIAFD
+401 SNKKLQKAHLAFD
-414 ASGNVPLEITERQL
+414 ESSNVELEITEGQL
-428 QSATTQLP
+428 LDDVTQLMEDEQGQDILSTP
-436 VGGNSDSRQIPVG
+436 Q
-449 GNSDS
+449 
-454 RQKVPAMSEII
+454 II
-465 QGSFIARQ
+465 QGSFVAQQ
-473 SENYRIHITDVDGFA
+473 SENYRIYITDVDGFT
-488 NRNPVNRTITVF
+488 NRNPINRTVTVLK
-500 EDAVPDVNIVAPA
+500 DVDPDVAIVSPA

-523 VELKVEATDDYG
+523 IELKVEATDDYG

-542 YRVESEGV
+542 YRVESEGAEEV
-550 EAINVPLK
+550 NVPLK
-558 RWEGADAPSHRS
+558 RWEVGDALSHRS

-595 ALDVDDVSGPNI
+595 ALDIDNVSGPNI

-623 YDAVAAEQETEQ
+623 YDAVAAEQDTEQ

-671 LMQQVLENQKEI
+671 LMQQVLENQRQI
-683 EETAKQLI
+683 EEKAKQLI
-691 ENMKETAEEMEQNQ
+691 EDMKETAEEMEQNQ
-705 LFDAETIE
+705 LFDTETIE

-733 LRKLSEALAKQQVD
+733 LRKLSEALAKQEVN
-747 EQESSMAEANLSQ
+747 EQEQSMAEANLSQ

-774 EQILLEQELEAAAKQ
+774 EQILLQQELEAAAKQ
-789 AKALAERQKQLMDTL
+789 AKALAEQQKQLMDTL
-804 ETSVGARSPRPYTS
+804 ESSEQSAPTS
-818 DLAEKEDRVTD
+818 DLAEKEDRVAE
-829 EFNQLSEKLEELGT
+829 EFDQLSEKLEEIGT
-843 KMGELARNQENAPP
+843 KMGELAQNQQNAPP
-857 QIERLADEIIRL
+857 QIERLADEIVRL
-869 NQFAHEHNLSEML
+869 NQFAHEHKVPEML
-882 QATSENLRGGQNR
+882 KATSENLRGGQNN

-902 GAEQTLVE
+902 NAEQTLTE

-932 ALQEAVESGLY
+932 ALQEAVESGLH
-943 LSHLHEEV
+943 LSHLHEKV

-956 DVLVAGQADA
+956 DILTAGQSDT
-966 YISNEIV
+966 YISSEIV
-973 RLQGLAADE
+973 RLQQLAADE

-987 SITQLSSKLW
+987 SLTQLSSKLW

-1002 QIQVPPEAIFHLN
+1002 QIEVPPEAIWHLN

-1032 PSLAVP
+1032 PSLAMP
-1038 IQKAA
+1038 IQRGA
-1043 LADLNQAVFEL
+1043 LADLNQAIFEL

-1064 MGSSGFENM
+1064 MDASGLENM

-1084 EQLNQMAQNL
+1084 EQLNEMAQNL
-1094 NQQMREQGQTPG
+1094 NQQLREQGQTPG
-1106 LEQMMRQLAAQQQ
+1106 LEQMMRQLAGQQQ

-1134 MAQMLGSLEDVAE
+1134 MAQMLGSLEEVAE
-1147 EMTEVEKAL
+1147 EMAEVEKSL
-1156 RQGELNEKVLDR
+1156 RQGELNEEVLDR
-1168 QAQILTRML
+1168 QSQILTRML

-1219 KLETTLYAKEFE
+1219 KLETTPYAKEFE

>member
-1 MQKPTSSNR
+1 MQKLTSPNR
-10 KVKLKDVN
+10 KVKLKNVN
-18 TAYENVVGRLRTI
+18 EAYGNLIEGLRAI
-31 RRQWRWLTFSEGL
+31 QRRWRWLTFSEGF
-44 LKCLGILALVMAG
+44 LKCIGILALVIAG
-57 TLIVLA
+57 TLIVLT
-63 VSVQLWQS
+63 VSFQLWQS
-71 PFSRWIRIAILLL
+71 PFLRWIRIVILLL
-84 SIGAAV
+84 SIGGAV
-90 YAVLRTFVLPLRQK
+90 YAVLRTFVLPLCQK

-117 QTEAAFAA
+117 QAEASFAA

-146 APEFVG
+146 APEFVE

-165 QHKRVFQPEFR
+165 QHKQVFQPEFR

-182 GIAVGGVVL
+182 GVAVGGIIL
-191 LLATHFLLPT
+191 LLATHILLPT

-211 TLPKTLQ
+211 TLPESLQ
-218 DDQEYLKNSIQITKI
+218 DDQEYLKRLIQITKI
-233 QPGDIQ
+233 QPGSIQ

-251 IGGYLGTPV
+251 IGGHLGAPV
-260 SLYYRVSDENE
+260 VLYYRVGDENE
-271 GQSSVKSGTLDENP
+271 V
-285 LADQQL
+285 
-291 TTDNHTS
+291 TS
-298 AEWQSLPMHPTPMEV
+298 TAEWQSLSMHRTPTDA
-313 GRGFQGSEISTPYRA
+313 GRGLRVSEISTLYSA
-328 TLENVVRPLQ
+328 TLENVARPLQ
-338 YYIAVNE
+338 YYISVEE
-345 VTSERYQIT
+345 VTSEQNQIT

-362 QFQYRLNY
+362 RFQYRLNY
-370 PSYTQLQSQTLPAN
+370 PAYTQLQSQTLPTN
-384 IGDLQVLF
+384 VGDIQVLF
-392 GTEVVFAGE
+392 GTEVVFTGE
-401 SNKPLQKAHIAFD
+401 SNKPLQRAHIAFD
-414 ASGNVPLEITERQL
+414 ASGNIKLGITEGTLQGTITQLAEDEQRQEAPATLEIIR
-428 QSATTQLP
+428 
-436 VGGNSDSRQIPVG
+436 
-449 GNSDS
+449 
-454 RQKVPAMSEII
+454 
-465 QGSFIARQ
+465 GSFIARE
-473 SENYRIHITDVDGFA
+473 SENYRIHITDVDGFT
-488 NRNPVNRTITVF
+488 NRDPVSRTITVL

-523 VELKVEATDDYG
+523 VELRVEATDDYG

-542 YRVESEGV
+542 YRVESEGAETV
-550 EAINVPLK
+550 KVPLK
-558 RWEGADAPSHRS
+558 RWDVEDARSHRS

-582 GMFPGETLAYYVQ
+582 SMFPGETLAYYVQ

-640 LVDEQADATGLVDTL
+640 LIDEQADATGLVDTL

-671 LMQQVLENQKEI
+671 LMQQVLENQKQI
-683 EETAKQLI
+683 EETTQQLL
-691 ENMKETAEEMEQNQ
+691 ENMKKTAEEMEQNQ

-733 LRKLSEALAKQQVD
+733 LQKLAEALAKQQVD
-747 EQESSMAEANLSQ
+747 DQERSMAEANLGQ

-774 EQILLEQELEAAAKQ
+774 EQILLEQELEAAVKQ
-789 AKALAERQKQLMDTL
+789 AKALAEQQKQLMDTL
-804 ETSVGARSPRPYTS
+804 ESSEQSAPTN
-818 DLAEKEDRVTD
+818 DLAEKEDRVAD
-829 EFNQLSEKLEELGT
+829 EFNQLSGKLEELGT
-843 KMGELARNQENAPP
+843 KMGELAQNQKNAPP
-857 QIERLADEIIRL
+857 QIERLADEIGRL
-869 NQFAHEHNLSEML
+869 NQFAHEHQLPEML
-882 QATSENLRGGQNR
+882 RATSENLRGGQKSA
-895 EALESGR
+895 ALESGR
-902 GAEQTLVE
+902 DAEQTLTE

-925 NANETLT
+925 NVNETLT

-943 LSHLHEEV
+943 LSHLHEKT

-956 DVLVAGQADA
+956 DILTTVQSDA
-966 YISNEIV
+966 YVSSEIV
-973 RLQGLAADE
+973 RLQQLAANE
-982 LSTAE
+982 ISAAE

-997 ELGNR
+997 NLGNR

-1032 PSLAVP
+1032 PSLALP

-1064 MGSSGFENM
+1064 MGASGLENM

-1084 EQLNQMAQNL
+1084 EQLNEMAQNL
-1094 NQQMREQGQTPG
+1094 NQQMREQGRTPG

-1134 MAQMLGSLEDVAE
+1134 MAQMLGSLEEVAE
-1147 EMTEVEKAL
+1147 EMTEVEKSL
-1156 RQGELNEKVLDR
+1156 RQGELNEDVLDR

-1193 AEVAERPETP
+1193 AVVAESPETP

-1219 KLETTLYAKEFE
+1219 KLESTPYAKEFE
-1231 DIPFQYRK
+1231 DIPFQYRE
-1239 QLLQYF
+1239 QLRQYF
-1245 KALSQKTQ
+1245 KALSQKRQ

>member
-1 MQKPTSSNR
+1 MDRQNM
-10 KVKLKDVN
+10 VA
-18 TAYENVVGRLRTI
+18 AYGNLIDRLRAI

-44 LKCLGILALVMAG
+44 LKCIGILALVMTG
-57 TLIVLA
+57 TVIVLA
-63 VSVQLWQS
+63 MSFQLWQFS
-71 PFSRWIRIAILLL
+71 FSRWIRIAIVLL
-84 SIGAAV
+84 SIGGAV
-90 YAVLRTFVLPLRQK
+90 YAVIRSFVLPLCNK

-117 QTEAAFAA
+117 QTGEVFAT
-125 ENRILSAVQLW
+125 ENRVLSAVQLW
-136 KTLEDNRLGY
+136 ETLEDNRLGY
-146 APEFVG
+146 APEFVE
-152 HLIVQAS
+152 HVIVQAS
-159 RDIEQV
+159 RDVEQTR
-165 QHKRVFQPEFR
+165 HKRVFQSEFR
-176 KIRRNA
+176 KIRRSA
-182 GIAVGGVVL
+182 GIAIGGVVL
-191 LLATHFLLPT
+191 LLVTYFLLPT
-201 AFTGFAQAFQ
+201 GFTGFAQAFQ

-218 DDQEYLKNSIQITKI
+218 DDQEYLKKSIQITEI
-233 QPGDIQ
+233 QPGTIQ
-239 IERGADVNVTAE
+239 IERGTDVNVTAE
-251 IGGYLGTPV
+251 VGGHLGAPV
-260 SLYYRVSDENE
+260 ALYYRVGDMGIQDS
-271 GQSSVKSGTLDENP
+271 KP
-285 LADQQL
+285 LPQ
-291 TTDNHTS
+291 
-298 AEWQSLPMHPTPMEV
+298 AEWQSVPMRRTPV
-313 GRGFQGSEISTPYRA
+313 NTGRSLQVSEISRFPYSA
-328 TLENVVRPLQ
+328 TLENVTRPLQ
-338 YYIAVNE
+338 YYISVKE
-345 VTSERYQIT
+345 VTSEQYQIT

-370 PSYTQLQSQTLPAN
+370 PTYTQLQPQTLPVNVGN
-384 IGDLQVLF
+384 IQVLF
-392 GTEVVFAGE
+392 GTEVVFTGE
-401 SNKPLQKAHIAFD
+401 SNKPLQKAHIAFE
-414 ASGNVPLEITERQL
+414 ASGDVPLEIREGQL
-428 QSATTQLP
+428 QGAITQLMADEQGQEALSTP
-436 VGGNSDSRQIPVG
+436 
-449 GNSDS
+449 
-454 RQKVPAMSEII
+454 EII
-465 QGSFIARQ
+465 QGSFVARQ
-473 SENYRIHITDVDGFA
+473 SENYRIYITDVDGFT
-488 NRNPVNRTITVF
+488 NRDPVNRTITVL
-500 EDAVPDVNIVAPA
+500 EDAVPEVTIVAPA

-535 IQELQLV
+535 IQELHLV
-542 YRVESEGV
+542 YRVESEGTEEV
-550 EAINVPLK
+550 NVPLK
-558 RWEGADAPSHRS
+558 RWKDEDVLSQRS

-595 ALDVDDVSGPNI
+595 ALDIDDVSGPNI

-623 YDAVAAEQETEQ
+623 YDAVATEQETEQ

-671 LMQQVLENQKEI
+671 LMQQVLENQKQI

-691 ENMKETAEEMEQNQ
+691 ENMQETAEEMEENQ

-733 LRKLSEALAKQQVD
+733 LQKLSEALAKQQVD
-747 EQESSMAEANLSQ
+747 EQERSMAEANLSQ

-789 AKALAERQKQLMDTL
+789 AKALAEQQKQLMDTL
-804 ETSVGARSPRPYTS
+804 ESLEQSAPTN
-818 DLAEKEDRVTD
+818 DLAQKEDRVAD

-843 KMGELARNQENAPP
+843 KMGELARNNENAPP
-857 QIERLADEIIRL
+857 QIERLADEITRL
-869 NQFAHEHNLSEML
+869 NAFAHEYKLPEML
-882 QATSENLRGGQNR
+882 AATSENLRSGQNS

-902 GAEQTLVE
+902 GAEQTLTE

-932 ALQEAVESGLY
+932 ALQEAVGSGLH
-943 LSHLHEEV
+943 LSHLHEKV

-956 DVLVAGQADA
+956 DILTTGQSNA
-966 YISNEIV
+966 YISSEIV
-973 RLQGLAADE
+973 RLQQLAADE
-982 LSTAE
+982 LSASE

-1038 IQKAA
+1038 IQRAA
-1043 LADLNQAVFEL
+1043 LADLNQAIFEL

-1064 MGSSGFENM
+1064 MGASGLENM

-1084 EQLNQMAQNL
+1084 EQLNEMAQNL
-1094 NQQMREQGQTPG
+1094 NQQMREQGRTPG

-1147 EMTEVEKAL
+1147 EMTEVEKSL
-1156 RQGELNEKVLDR
+1156 RQGELDEDVLDR

-1193 AEVAERPETP
+1193 AEVAARPETP
-1203 AQEVPPLHPE
+1203 TQEVPPLHPE
-1213 LLEVVR
+1213 LLEIVR
-1219 KLETTLYAKEFE
+1219 KLETTPYAKEFE
-1231 DIPFQYRK
+1231 YLPFQYRE
-1239 QLLQYF
+1239 QLRQYF
-1245 KALSQKTQ
+1245 KALSQKRRKK